1 MKKVFIL
8 FELSIFIGTIL
19 SSCNNN
25 ENKAKKAIAA
35 YVKSQ
40 EEANS
45 SCKILEYGQL
55 EEAPYS
61 FTSSDVYKNLQ
72 EKRTG
77 LRKEIKEKSGYK
89 SLLWKPFKSDAEQ
102 KEMKRIEEELK
113 KVDSEIDLEI
123 EAAKAV
129 WVSPKRYKMQCR
141 CEISLLG
148 EKETFVEEFYID
160 STFSR
165 VWIPRD
171 EEEILDFTS
180 MLNSIF
186 E

>member
-1 MKKVFIL
+1 MKKVLIL
-8 FELSIFIGTIL
+8 FVLSICMGMIL
-19 SSCNNN
+19 SSCNSN

-35 YVKSQ
+35 YVKNQGES
-40 EEANS
+40 NS
-45 SCKILEYGQL
+45 SYKILEYGKL
-55 EEAPYS
+55 EEAPYP
-61 FTSSDVYKNLQ
+61 FTLSDVYNELQ
-72 EKRTG
+72 EKRTS
-77 LRKEIKEKSGYK
+77 LRKEIKEKSGYN
-89 SLLWKPFKSDAEQ
+89 SLIWKLFKSEAEQ

-113 KVDSEIDLEI
+113 KVDSQIELEI
-123 EAAKAV
+123 EEAKAV

-141 CEISLLG
+141 CELSLLG

-165 VWIPRD
+165 VWIPQD
-171 EEEILDFTS
+171 EEEMLDFAS